1 MQFRF
6 WIPAIFISFS
16 VFITHAQ
23 DNPRAFNVG
32 MLIGVNVSS
41 FTERIGEFGAD
52 KDYESFIRISPA
64 LGLHARYNLGKMFS
78 LRTELLLN
86 TRGGSYRVESGV
98 ISFGNDGK
106 NYYSKNYRLNYFEI
120 PLMGEIDLMANR
132 SSQRLHI
139 FLAAG
144 VSYGVPVASTLR
156 YNGYAPTGSS
166 SGPLVD
172 VEEEFEVVTIGH
184 AANPVFNSL
193 AELSFDFLNGNDTP
207 LFVRIRYCGSLN
219 DVYDQDEIDGYNFST
234 KMATWSLAF
243 GFYFMKH

>member
-1 MQFRF
+1 MQFRLWVTLF
-6 WIPAIFISFS
+6 FIFFS
-16 VFITHAQ
+16 VSITHAQ
-23 DNPRAFNVG
+23 DNRRQFNVG
-32 MLIGVNVSS
+32 MLIGANASS

-52 KDYESFIRISPA
+52 NDYESFIRISPS
-64 LGLHARYNLGKMFS
+64 LGLHARYQLRKMFS

-106 NYYSKNYRLNYFEI
+106 NYYTKNYRLNYFEV

-132 SSQRLHI
+132 SSEKLHI
-139 FLAAG
+139 RLAVG
-144 VSYGVPVASTLR
+144 VSYGLPVASTLR
-156 YNGYAPTGSS
+156 FNGYAPTGSS

-172 VEEEFEVVTIGH
+172 VDEKFEVVSVGH
-184 AANPVFNSL
+184 ANSPVFNSL
-193 AELSFDFLNGNDTP
+193 AELSFDFLSGNDTP

-219 DVYDQDEIDGYNFST
+219 EVYDQDEIDGYNFST
-234 KMATWSLAF
+234 IMSTWSLAF

>member
-1 MQFRF
+1 MQFRL
-6 WIPAIFISFS
+6 WITLTFISFS
-16 VFITHAQ
+16 VSITHAQ
-23 DNPRAFNVG
+23 DNSRAFNVG
-32 MLIGVNVSS
+32 MLIGVNASS

-52 KDYESFIRISPA
+52 DDYESFIRISPS
-64 LGLHARYNLGKMFS
+64 LGLHARYDLGKMFS
-78 LRTELLLN
+78 LRTELLFN

-106 NYYSKNYRLNYFEI
+106 NYYTKNYRLNYFEV

-132 SSQRLHI
+132 STEMLHI
-139 FLAAG
+139 RLAAG
-144 VSYGVPVASTLR
+144 VSYGLPVASTLR

-172 VEEEFEVVTIGH
+172 VEEEFELVSVGH
-184 AANPVFNSL
+184 ANSPVFNSL

-219 DVYDQDEIDGYNFST
+219 EVYDQDEIDGYNFST
-234 KMATWSLAF
+234 RMSTWSLAF